1 MRTPAS
7 DAISP
12 DSREWNDLVDWI
24 VSIGFKRDHVE
35 SNLLDNSALQEWV
48 RVILITG
55 DSQEYGPQ
63 YSINRLRSG
72 DFCFLVH

>member
-1 MRTPAS
+1 
-7 DAISP
+7 
-12 DSREWNDLVDWI
+12 
-24 VSIGFKRDHVE
+24 
-35 SNLLDNSALQEWV
+35 
-48 RVILITG
+48 VILITG